1 MFTSIIICEIINN
14 AICIFILNSFGW
26 NNKTDKLQIILLEEG
41 EFTDHNYE
49 LMQSALEYWID
60 KNGKLFL
67 IVDSLITL
75 NNIITDSQNLFLRDV
90 NVKPAGF
97 DKMYLDK
104 TLIESALY
112 QLFDKFND
120 RKLTQYQF
128 SNIFFR
134 FDTSF

>member
-1 MFTSIIICEIINN
+1 M
-14 AICIFILNSFGW
+14 
-26 NNKTDKLQIILLEEG
+26 
-41 EFTDHNYE
+41 
-49 LMQSALEYWID
+49 
-60 KNGKLFL
+60 

-128 SNIFFR
+128 SNIFAR

>member
-1 MFTSIIICEIINN
+1 M
-14 AICIFILNSFGW
+14 
-26 NNKTDKLQIILLEEG
+26 DKLQIILLEEG